1 MAVVEFSIQQYQRT
15 GNIQEMEPFMTPMN
29 ASTLAGSVLRYGNP
43 VFDCDGAWIRALS
56 RQLANV
62 VTIGGSVSAD
72 NLDRVSALVRRFVN
86 DEKPFVLDLTGLDVL
101 TASAARLLDVV
112 SETCEKAG
120 VEWAMVAGGAAAETL
135 GDAGAVFPSVPDAL
149 EEFAEVNLSRR
160 SMMMPLL
167 GAKLTK
173 LTKTA

>member
-1 MAVVEFSIQQYQRT
+1 
-15 GNIQEMEPFMTPMN
+15 MTPIN
-29 ASTLAGSVLRYGNP
+29 ASTDAFRKAGSVLRYGNP

-62 VTIGGSVSAD
+62 VTVGGSISSD

-86 DEKPFVLDLTGLDVL
+86 DEKPFVIDLSSLDIV
-101 TASAARLLDVV
+101 TAPAARLLEVV

-120 VEWAMVAGGAAAETL
+120 VDWAMVAGGPAGQALEN
-135 GDAGAVFPSVPDAL
+135 AGAVYASVPDAL
-149 EEFAEVNLSRR
+149 EEFAEANTSRR

-173 LTKTA
+173 SA